1 MRAFEPIVKSPA
13 GEEVLSLKKVWDYD
27 FDPDAP
33 KEDVHRFT
41 NNKQQGPSDIYGMP
55 VVLGNRKFIAGGGD
69 IWWGKNEAWLKCV
82 DLSRTSQLTRT
93 GELWV
98 YPLNRHTM
106 STAAVW
112 NGLVFVSDTART
124 LHCVDAVTGKA
135 CWTQELKGE
144 VWASPMVADGK
155 VYIGT
160 RKGLAASRE
169 KQLLASVDF
178 KKPISATT
186 TAANGVIYIATMN
199 NLYAIQEGAR
209 LRDAEAAP
217 AK

>member
-1 MRAFEPIVKSPA
+1 M
-13 GEEVLSLKKVWDYD
+13 
-27 FDPDAP
+27 
-33 KEDVHRFT
+33 
-41 NNKQQGPSDIYGMP
+41 
-55 VVLGNRKFIAGGGD
+55 
-69 IWWGKNEAWLKCV
+69 
-82 DLSRTSQLTRT
+82 
-93 GELWV
+93 
-98 YPLNRHTM
+98 
-106 STAAVW
+106 
-112 NGLVFVSDTART
+112 
-124 LHCVDAVTGKA
+124 TGKA

-160 RKGLAASRE
+160 RKGDFWILAASRE